1 MPDETKPTGE
11 PGPPSGAG
19 KPAGPAK
26 HPPGGEKKPP
36 PPKKPAVMETS
47 PWESELTRRLALEFG
62 DQILEFSSYLGQNF
76 LVARPEAVIPILR
89 FLRDEIGFDYLV
101 DVTAVD
107 YPQREERFD
116 LIYIVYSFARNER
129 IRLKTRIRDGYQPET
144 ATGLYPGAN
153 WLEREVFDM
162 FGIRFTHHPDMK
174 RILLPDDW
182 QGHPLR
188 KDYSIIEMDNRWVK
202 DNLGIDS
209 GQ

>member
-1 MPDETKPTGE
+1 MPDETKADGA

-19 KPAGPAK
+19 KPAAPAK
-26 HPPGGEKKPP
+26 HAAGGEKKPP

-47 PWESELTRRLALEFG
+47 PWESELTRRLAGQFG
-62 DQILEFSSYLGQNF
+62 GEILEFASYLGQNF
-76 LVARPEAVIPILR
+76 LVARPEAVVAILR
-89 FLRDEIGFDYLV
+89 FLRDEAGFDYLV

-116 LIYIVYSFARNER
+116 LIYIVYSFSRNER
-129 IRLKTRIRDGYQPET
+129 IRVKTRIRDGYQPET
-144 ATGLYPGAN
+144 ATSVFAGAN
-153 WLEREVFDM
+153 WLEREVYDM
-162 FGIRFTHHPDMK
+162 FGIRFAHHPDMK
-174 RILLPDDW
+174 RILLPDEW